1 MNEEILSGLKIAA
14 ERGFAPERSA
24 QSFINA
30 GYSPSEVREAAT
42 FLAKGFTPLPRAPN
56 EPAVSATLAIP
67 AASTVVAKTDQ
78 PKKELSPRTKWIIII
93 LIALVVLGLI
103 IPMLLFR
110 DQFLNV
116 IDKIFP

>member
-30 GYSPSEVREAAT
+30 GYNPSEVREAAT
-42 FLAKGFTPLPRAPN
+42 FLAKGFTPLPKTANGPAISAAP
-56 EPAVSATLAIP
+56 ATSAATP
-67 AASTVVAKTDQ
+67 VVMTAEQ
-78 PKKELSPRTKWIIII
+78 PKKESSRTKWIIII
-93 LIALVVLGLI
+93 LIALVLLGII
-103 IPMLLFR
+103 IPMLLFK

-116 IDKIFP
+116 IDSIAP